1 MTMRGRKD
9 EWAAVLALLGG
20 VTSATGNV
28 VLVEG
33 EPGTGKSLLLAEAAS
48 AATAR
53 GTAVASGRADELGR
67 LTPLGPLLAALGDSP
82 TLPIPMTRS
91 TSPDGPGLLLWLAE
105 QVRTSLERRLASGP
119 LLVVL
124 DDLQWAD
131 PATVM
136 ALRTMPSRL
145 ASYPVAWLLAR
156 RDTPAPGE
164 AGRLFDL
171 LEREGAVRIALG
183 PLDEGAVTEISA
195 DILGAV
201 PGEDLAA
208 LAAQAGGNPLLL
220 AELLTGLR
228 EEGAVLVE
236 DGVARLA
243 GTALTGTA
251 PAGTAPA
258 GTASTET
265 ALPPRLHTAVR
276 RRLDELGVRTR
287 YLLEAVAVL
296 GRSFT
301 PAYVAEMLGE
311 TPAALLPP
319 LEEALAAGVLVTDH
333 DELTFRHELV
343 WRSIVE
349 EVPSPVRRALREQVE
364 RASGAPRS
372 PSSQGCEAGRLVD
385 LALLAWDEGGL
396 SQGLDLARE
405 AVEQRKR
412 GRRPRRQPRAV
423 LASMLIDLWL
433 LDEARLTTESAAEEA
448 DAEGEPGWAAE
459 IPVLRA
465 RLDLA
470 AGRLGGAIEHG
481 EAGLTAAGTL
491 DAPLLASS
499 ALSVLGTASL
509 RAGDLP
515 GAIGYMERD
524 PVRSAPGVPPRAW
537 LRSELVA
544 GRISE
549 ARDGAAG
556 GMGSLGG
563 ICDALPRHLG
573 ALAGEPTAAAWLVRM
588 AMAAEDRHRADAV
601 IGAAE
606 DIARRNPALSG
617 PSASADHARGLREG
631 DPEALGRAAAGHA
644 DPWARGSA
652 AEDLGVLLGADGDR
666 RDLAVESLKTALT
679 CYGAVE
685 ATRDAARVRG
695 RLRLLGERCRHWA
708 RTDRPVSGWASLTGT
723 EQAVC
728 DLVSKGLTN
737 RHAAEQ
743 MFISEHTVAFH
754 LRQVFR
760 KLGIHSRVELA
771 RLAVE
776 ENGGRDRP
784 RLR

>member
-1 MTMRGRKD
+1 MRGRKN
-9 EWAAVLALLGG
+9 EWAAVLALLDG

-33 EPGTGKSLLLAEAAS
+33 EPGTGKSLLLAEAAG
-48 AATAR
+48 AATAQ
-53 GTAVASGRADELGR
+53 GTATASGRADELGR
-67 LTPLGPLLAALGDSP
+67 LTPLGPLLAALEESP
-82 TLPIPMTRS
+82 TVPIPMTRS
-91 TSPDGPGLLLWLAE
+91 TFPDGPGLLLWLAE

-119 LLVVL
+119 LLVTL

-156 RDTPAPGE
+156 RDTPARDE

-171 LEREGAVRIALG
+171 LEREGATRIVLD
-183 PLDEGAVTEISA
+183 PLDEGAVAEISA
-195 DILGAV
+195 DILGAA
-201 PGEDLAA
+201 PGEGLAA

-220 AELLTGLR
+220 AEFLTGLR

-236 DGVARLA
+236 DGVARPAA
-243 GTALTGTA
+243 GM
-251 PAGTAPA
+251 PAGTVLPA
-258 GTASTET
+258 
-265 ALPPRLHTAVR
+265 RLRAAVR

-311 TPAALLPP
+311 NPAALLPP
-319 LEEALAAGVLVTDH
+319 LEEALAAGVLVSTR
-333 DELTFRHELV
+333 DELAFRHELV
-343 WRSIVE
+343 WRSIVD

-364 RASGAPRS
+364 RAAAARPPLAPRD
-372 PSSQGCEAGRLVD
+372 GGGGAARLVD
-385 LALLAWDEGGL
+385 LALLAWDEGEL
-396 SQGLDLARE
+396 SRGLDLARE
-405 AVEQRKR
+405 AVERVERPAR
-412 GRRPRRQPRAV
+412 GPHRQPRAV

-433 LDEARLTTESAAEEA
+433 LDEAGAVTEGAAEEA

-459 IPVLRA
+459 ISVLRA

-481 EAGLTAAGTL
+481 EAGLAAARTL
-491 DAPLLASS
+491 DDPLLASS

-509 RAGDLP
+509 RSGDLP
-515 GAIGYMERD
+515 GAVGYVERD
-524 PVRSAPGVPPRAW
+524 PVRSAPGVPPRAR

-544 GRISE
+544 GRIGE

-556 GMGSLGG
+556 GVGSLGG

-573 ALAGEPTAAAWLVRM
+573 TLAGEPTAAAWLVRM
-588 AMAAEDRHRADAV
+588 TMAAEDRHRADVV

-606 DIARRNPALSG
+606 DIARRNPALPG
-617 PSASADHARGLREG
+617 PAASADHARGLREG
-631 DPEALGRAAAGHA
+631 DAEALGRAVAGYA
-644 DPWARGSA
+644 DPWARASA
-652 AEDLGVLLGADGDR
+652 AEDLGVLLGADGGC
-666 RDLAVESLKTALT
+666 RDLAVESLKTALA
-679 CYGAVE
+679 CYGAAGAV
-685 ATRDAARVRG
+685 RDAARVRG

-708 RTDRPVSGWASLTGT
+708 TTDRPVSGWASLTGT

-737 RHAAEQ
+737 RNAAEQ

-771 RLAVE
+771 RLAAAQ
-776 ENGGRDRP
+776 ENGDRGHRTPGRRG
-784 RLR
+784 

>member
-1 MTMRGRKD
+1 MRGRKD

-20 VTSATGNV
+20 VTSATGSV
-28 VLVEG
+28 MLVEG

-48 AATAR
+48 VATAR

-67 LTPLGPLLAALGDSP
+67 LTPLGPLLAALEGSP
-82 TLPIPMTRS
+82 TASMPVTRS
-91 TSPDGPGLLLWLAE
+91 AFPDGPGLLLWLAE

-145 ASYPVAWLLAR
+145 ASYPVAWLLAC
-156 RDTPAPGE
+156 RDTPGRGE

-171 LEREGAVRIALG
+171 LEEEGATRIVLC
-183 PLDEGAVTEISA
+183 PLDEGAVAEVSA
-195 DILGAV
+195 DILGAA
-201 PGEDLAA
+201 PGEGLTA

-228 EEGAVLVE
+228 EEDAILVE

-243 GTALTGTA
+243 GIT
-251 PAGTAPA
+251 PAGAV
-258 GTASTET
+258 
-265 ALPPRLHTAVR
+265 LPRRLHTAVR
-276 RRLDELGVRTR
+276 RRLDELGTRTR

-319 LEEALAAGVLVTDH
+319 LEEALAAGVLVATR

-343 WRSIVE
+343 WRSIVD
-349 EVPSPVRRALREQVE
+349 EVPAPVRRALREQVE
-364 RASGAPRS
+364 RAAVARGPLAPR
-372 PSSQGCEAGRLVD
+372 GGAGGTGRLVD
-385 LALLAWDEGGL
+385 LALLAWDEGAL
-396 SQGLDLARE
+396 SRGLDLARE
-405 AVEQRKR
+405 AVERPAR
-412 GRRPRRQPRAV
+412 GRRRQPRAV

-433 LDEARLTTESAAEEA
+433 LDEAESATESAAEEA
-448 DAEGEPGWAAE
+448 DAEGEPAWAAE

-465 RLDLA
+465 RLALA

-481 EAGLTAAGTL
+481 EAGLAAAGTL

-509 RAGDLP
+509 RSGDLP
-515 GAIGYMERD
+515 GAVRYMERD
-524 PVRSAPGVPPRAW
+524 LVRSAPGIPPCTR
-537 LRSELVA
+537 LRSELAA

-556 GMGSLGG
+556 GMSSLGG
-563 ICDALPRHLG
+563 IYDALPRHIG
-573 ALAGEPTAAAWLVRM
+573 ALTGEPTSAAWLVRV
-588 AMAAEDRHRADAV
+588 AMAVDDRRRADAV
-601 IGAAE
+601 VGAAE
-606 DIARRNPALSG
+606 DIAWRNPALPG

-631 DPEALGRAAAGHA
+631 DSEALGRAVAGHA

-652 AEDLGVLLGADGDR
+652 AEDLGVLLGAGDGC
-666 RDLAVESLKTALT
+666 RDLAVENLKTALA

-685 ATRDAARVRG
+685 AARDAARVRG
-695 RLRLLGERCRHWA
+695 RLRLLGERRRHWA

-728 DLVSKGLTN
+728 DLVSQGLTN

-760 KLGIHSRVELA
+760 KLGIRSRVELA
-771 RLAVE
+771 RLAAE
-776 ENGGRDRP
+776 ENGHRRPLRDP
-784 RLR
+784 A